1 VALHSNAI
9 SGSMTKPATALHPL
23 PQSRLRGLDG
33 RPDPVAVGTIIWL
46 ASELMFFAALFAAYF
61 TIRNV
66 TDAQAAPGAE
76 TLWESQVALINIPFA
91 IANTAVLV
99 ASSFTCQMG
108 VFAAERGQVSR
119 SGGLLDLRRWGLREW
134 YVLTYIMGSIFVG
147 GQAYEYAAL
156 FEEGLTLSSNVY
168 GSVFFLATGF
178 HGLHVTGGLIAFMI
192 LLGRTFLARTFT
204 HEQAVSAVVVSYYW
218 HFVDVV
224 WIALFGVIYLL
235 Q

>member
-1 VALHSNAI
+1 MPH
-9 SGSMTKPATALHPL
+9 GGLHPIA
-23 PQSRLRGLDG
+23 PSRLRGHVG
-33 RPDPVAVGTIIWL
+33 RPDAVAVGTIVWL

-66 TDAQAAPGAE
+66 TNAQAESSGLGSLWDTE
-76 TLWESQVALINIPFA
+76 TAILNIPFA

-119 SGGLLDLRRWGLREW
+119 SGGLLALGKWGLREW
-134 YVLTYIMGSIFVG
+134 YMLTFVMGAFFIG
-147 GQAYEYAAL
+147 GQTFEYASL
-156 FEEGLTLSSNVY
+156 VREGLSLSSDVY
-168 GSVFFLATGF
+168 GSVFYLATGF
-178 HGLHVTGGLIAFMI
+178 HGLHVTGGLIAFVL
-192 LLGRTFLARTFT
+192 LLGRTYLARTFT
-204 HEQAVSAVVVSYYW
+204 HEQAVSAIVVSYYW

-235 Q
+235 K

>member
-1 VALHSNAI
+1 
-9 SGSMTKPATALHPL
+9 MTKPASALHPI
-23 PQSRLRGLDG
+23 PQSRLRGRDG
-33 RPDPVAVGTIIWL
+33 RPDMVAVGTIVWL

-66 TDAQAAPGAE
+66 TNSQAPPGTE
-76 TLWESQVALINIPFA
+76 TLWESQTALLNIPFA
-91 IANTAVLV
+91 IVNTTVLV

-108 VFAAERGQVSR
+108 VFAAERGQVTR
-119 SGGLLDLRRWGLREW
+119 SGSLLAIRRWGLREW
-134 YVLTYIMGSIFVG
+134 YVLTFLMGSFFIA
-147 GQAYEYAAL
+147 GQTYEYAAL
-156 FEEGLTLSSNVY
+156 VHENLTISTNVY

-178 HGLHVTGGLIAFMI
+178 HGLHVLGGLIAFMI
-192 LLGRTFLARTFT
+192 FMGRTFLARTFT

-224 WIALFGVIYLL
+224 WIALFGVIYIL